1 MCGLKIIMS
10 REFKNPVM
18 KTVYDYLIITA
29 GVLICV
35 AGVYFFKFP
44 NHFAFGG
51 ITGLATVLPEIIPV
65 SAAQFTLYA
74 NLLFLLIGFLFLGR
88 SFGVK
93 TIYASLLYSLSLE
106 LFERIMPM
114 SAPLTTEPLLEL
126 VFAVLLPAVGSALMF
141 NVGATAG
148 GVDILAMIM
157 RKYTGANI
165 GTLQLFLDV
174 IPITLA
180 FMVFGPQTGLYSCL
194 GLIAKS
200 AIVNGVMDSLNMCK
214 CFNIICDRPEPIC
227 DYIINDLKRD
237 ATVYEAQGAFSH
249 NHKAVILTTMRR
261 SQAIHLRNYINEV
274 EPGAFILI
282 SNSSEIIGKG
292 FLAS

>member
-1 MCGLKIIMS
+1 
-10 REFKNPVM
+10 M

-51 ITGLATVLPEIIPV
+51 ISGLAAVLPEIIPV
-65 SAAQFTLYA
+65 SAAQFTMYA
-74 NLLFLLIGFLFLGR
+74 NLLLLLVGFLFLGK
-88 SFGVK
+88 SFGMK
-93 TIYASLLYSLSLE
+93 TVYASLLYSFSLE
-106 LFERIMPM
+106 ILERVIPM
-114 SAPLTTEPLLEL
+114 NAPMTSEPLLEL

-157 RKYTGANI
+157 KKYTGASM
-165 GTLQLFLDV
+165 GTLQLFLDI

-180 FMVFGPQTGLYSCL
+180 FMVFGPATGLYSCL

-200 AIVNGVMDSLNMCK
+200 ALVNGVMDSLNMCK
-214 CFNIICDRPEPIC
+214 CFNIICDDPDPIC
-227 DYIINDLKRD
+227 DYIINVLKRD

-249 NHKAVILTTMRR
+249 SHKAVILTTMRR
-261 SQAIHLRNYINEV
+261 GQAIHLRNYINQV
-274 EPGAFILI
+274 EPGAFMLI
-282 SNSSEIIGKG
+282 SNSSEIVGKG